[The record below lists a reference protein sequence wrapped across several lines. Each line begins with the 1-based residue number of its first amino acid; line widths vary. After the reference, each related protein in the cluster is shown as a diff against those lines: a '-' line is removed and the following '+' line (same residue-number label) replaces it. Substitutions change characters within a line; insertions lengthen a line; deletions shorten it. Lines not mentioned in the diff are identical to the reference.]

1 MISLS
6 KRTSMALFSDPS
18 DHYCHRVRIVLAE
31 KGISSEMIESS
42 KDNID
47 PEILEISPYATLP
60 VLVDRDVCLFDS
72 VTLMEYLDERFP
84 HPPLLPV
91 YPVLRANIRL
101 YIKRI
106 ELDWGSRFDQLADGN
121 LKEAKAKKV
130 RQELKS
136 LVVSS
141 CALLKEKPFFMNDE
155 FSLVDCCIAPMLWR
169 LPSIGI
175 EITNDAKHKPLNL
188 YMKRVFTMPSFIESL
203 TELEREMREV
213 S

>member
-106 ELDWGSRFDQLADGN
+106 ELDWGLRFDQLADGN
-121 LKEAKAKKV
+121 LKEAQAKKV

-169 LPSIGI
+169 LPSVGI
-175 EITNDAKHKPLNL
+175 EIPNDAKHKPLNL

>member
-60 VLVDRDVCLFDS
+60 ILVDRDVCLFDS

-91 YPVLRANIRL
+91 YPVLRANIRI

-106 ELDWGSRFDQLADGN
+106 ELDWGSRFDQLVDGN
-121 LKEAKAKKV
+121 LKEAQAKKV

-175 EITNDAKHKPLNL
+175 EIPNDAKHKPLNL

>member
-121 LKEAKAKKV
+121 LKEAQAKKV

-169 LPSIGI
+169 LPTIGI
-175 EITNDAKHKPLNL
+175 EIPNDAKHKPLNL

>member
-106 ELDWGSRFDQLADGN
+106 ELDWGSRFDQLADGS

-169 LPSIGI
+169 LPSVGI
-175 EITNDAKHKPLNL
+175 EIPNDAKHKPLNL

>member
-6 KRTSMALFSDPS
+6 KRTSMALFSDPI

-31 KGISSEMIESS
+31 KGISSEMIETS

-47 PEILEISPYATLP
+47 PEILELSPYATLP

-106 ELDWGSRFDQLADGN
+106 ELDWSSRFDQLVDGS

-130 RQELKS
+130 RQELKA

-141 CALLKEKPFFMNDE
+141 SPLLKEKPFFMNDE
-155 FSLVDCCIAPMLWR
+155 FSLVDCCIAPLLWR
-169 LPSIGI
+169 LPSVGI
-175 EITNDAKHKPLNL
+175 VIPNDAKHKPLNE

-203 TELEREMREV
+203 TELERDIREV
-213 S
+213 D

>member
-47 PEILEISPYATLP
+47 PEILEISPYATLHI
-60 VLVDRDVCLFDS
+60 LVDRDVCLFDS

-106 ELDWGSRFDQLADGN
+106 ELDWGTRFDQLVDGN
-121 LKEAKAKKV
+121 LKEAQAKKV
-130 RQELKS
+130 RQELKA
-136 LVVSS
+136 LIVSS

-169 LPSIGI
+169 LPSVGI
-175 EITNDAKHKPLNL
+175 EIPNDAKHKPLNL

>member
-42 KDNID
+42 KDNLD
-47 PEILEISPYATLP
+47 PEILELSPYATLP
-60 VLVDRDVCLFDS
+60 VLVDRDVCLYDS

-106 ELDWGSRFDQLADGN
+106 ELDWGSRFDQLVDGN
-121 LKEAKAKKV
+121 LKEAQAKKV
-130 RQELKS
+130 RQELKA
-136 LVVSS
+136 LIVSS

-175 EITNDAKHKPLNL
+175 EIPNDAKHKPLNL